1 MDWQFLLLVCWL
13 KGKLMSTDCGDSA
26 SGFVKAIR
34 ESGLSIYDLVDGSNP
49 DLLIPTEDLERL
61 LDGGLVGRSL
71 AGIPL
76 RTRSKLVKTWV
87 CETLGYPTPS
97 SFRRTQPRFLGQSF
111 DVYVQKS
118 RNLQLWNEEIS
129 AARRYVLISVG
140 DDGLIARVR
149 VVIGAALAVLDTTG
163 TLTGKYQARLVLGDQ
178 AAELVTLDD
187 TDLLQPLVGQRHQSL
202 CLDDPASPPVLGEL
216 LGISEIFDCLSSLVN
231 EEFPDPGQDQERL
244 RGAALHRLICQSL
257 GYLQY
262 RDAGTFPDVRHQLL
276 EVKLQTSP
284 TIDLGLVSPDST
296 EPLDLPFLNS
306 QRVRYCDVRYAVF
319 YATTDASVV
328 TLTHFF
334 LTTGAGFFS
343 RFPQF
348 QGNVLNR
355 KLQIPLPSGF
365 FTR

>member
-1 MDWQFLLLVCWL
+1 
-13 KGKLMSTDCGDSA
+13 MSTDCGDSA

-140 DDGLIARVR
+140 DDGFNSSSSSGYRR
-149 VVIGAALAVLDTTG
+149 CSRCFGYDWHLDGKVPGPLGFRGPGCRTRHTG
-163 TLTGKYQARLVLGDQ
+163 
-178 AAELVTLDD
+178 
-187 TDLLQPLVGQRHQSL
+187 
-202 CLDDPASPPVLGEL
+202 
-216 LGISEIFDCLSSLVN
+216 
-231 EEFPDPGQDQERL
+231 
-244 RGAALHRLICQSL
+244 
-257 GYLQY
+257 
-262 RDAGTFPDVRHQLL
+262 
-276 EVKLQTSP
+276 
-284 TIDLGLVSPDST
+284 
-296 EPLDLPFLNS
+296 
-306 QRVRYCDVRYAVF
+306 
-319 YATTDASVV
+319 
-328 TLTHFF
+328 
-334 LTTGAGFFS
+334 
-343 RFPQF
+343 
-348 QGNVLNR
+348 
-355 KLQIPLPSGF
+355 
-365 FTR
+365 